1 MSGRYSKSFA
11 DLTDGLSLSEQ
22 NVCFPCCC
30 CSAVSPRN
38 QPARNLNSST
48 SGHEITENVSKR
60 NHEPL
65 RKYIGCW
72 SSYKGKWLILEK
84 GELKTSVN
92 SFEPVRFEVLDDFTE
107 SQSVVL
113 KLPDRPQSYYFR
125 KIVKLELS
133 VNESDETEL
142 TISNFDSLEQLKQ
155 DDSLGVGSWV
165 RSRCKVEGFDKSRIG
180 EIGGVDD
187 PS

>member
-1 MSGRYSKSFA
+1 M
-11 DLTDGLSLSEQ
+11 
-22 NVCFPCCC
+22 
-30 CSAVSPRN
+30 
-38 QPARNLNSST
+38 
-48 SGHEITENVSKR
+48 
-60 NHEPL
+60 
-65 RKYIGCW
+65 
-72 SSYKGKWLILEK
+72 EK